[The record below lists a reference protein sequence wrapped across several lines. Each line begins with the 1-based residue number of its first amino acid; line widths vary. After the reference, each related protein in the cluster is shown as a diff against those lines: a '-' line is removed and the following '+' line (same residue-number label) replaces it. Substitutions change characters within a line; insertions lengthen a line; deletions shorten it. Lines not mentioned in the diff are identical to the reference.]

1 MLDDDL
7 DYPIRM
13 AINHLMLVLYQQG
26 ITEIHTGG
34 LMRLLGV
41 PNEVSKA
48 YDDERILLDDNFVK
62 YVSEFDSPRSSD
74 QSLH

>member
-1 MLDDDL
+1 MLDEL

-13 AINHLMLVLYQQG
+13 AINQLMLVLYEQG

-41 PNEVSKA
+41 PNEVSQE
-48 YDDERILLDDNFVK
+48 YDDERILLDDDFVK
-62 YVSEFDSPRSSD
+62 YVSEFNSLRSSD

>member
-1 MLDDDL
+1 MLDDL

-13 AINHLMLVLYQQG
+13 AINQLMLVLYQQG

-41 PNEVSKA
+41 PNEVSQE
-48 YDDERILLDDNFVK
+48 YDDERIILDDNFVK
-62 YVSEFDSPRSSD
+62 YVSEFNSPRSSD

>member
-1 MLDDDL
+1 MLDDL

-13 AINHLMLVLYQQG
+13 IINQLMLVLYQQG

-41 PNEVSKA
+41 SNEVSQE
-48 YDDERILLDDNFVK
+48 YDNERIILDNNFIK
-62 YVSEFDSPRSSD
+62 YVSYFSSPRSSD
-74 QSLH
+74 QFLH

>member
-1 MLDDDL
+1 MLDDL

-13 AINHLMLVLYQQG
+13 AINQLMLVLYQQR

-41 PNEVSKA
+41 PNEVSQE
-48 YDDERILLDDNFVK
+48 YDDERIILDDNFVK
-62 YVSEFDSPRSSD
+62 YVSEFSSPRSSD

>member
-1 MLDDDL
+1 MLDDL
-7 DYPIRM
+7 DYPVRM
-13 AINHLMLVLYQQG
+13 AINQLMLVLYQQG

-41 PNEVSKA
+41 PNEVSQE
-48 YDDERILLDDNFVK
+48 YDDERIILDDNFVK
-62 YVSEFDSPRSSD
+62 YVSEFSSPRSSD

>member
-1 MLDDDL
+1 MLDDL

-13 AINHLMLVLYQQG
+13 AINQLMLVLCHQG

-41 PNEVSKA
+41 PNEVSQE

-62 YVSEFDSPRSSD
+62 YVREFNSPRSSD

>member
-1 MLDDDL
+1 MLDDL

-13 AINHLMLVLYQQG
+13 AINQLLLVLYQQG

-41 PNEVSKA
+41 PNEVSQE
-48 YDDERILLDDNFVK
+48 YDDERILLDDDFVK
-62 YVSEFDSPRSSD
+62 YVSEFGSPRSSD

>member
-1 MLDDDL
+1 MLDDL

-13 AINHLMLVLYQQG
+13 AINQLMLVLYQQG

-41 PNEVSKA
+41 SNEVSQE
-48 YDDERILLDDNFVK
+48 YDDERIFLDDNFVK
-62 YVSEFDSPRSSD
+62 YVSEFSSPRSSD

>member
-1 MLDDDL
+1 MLDDL

-13 AINHLMLVLYQQG
+13 AINQLMLVLYQQG

-41 PNEVSKA
+41 PNEVSQE
-48 YDDERILLDDNFVK
+48 YDDERIFLDDNFVK
-62 YVSEFDSPRSSD
+62 YVSEFSSPRSSD

>member
-1 MLDDDL
+1 MYDELDIT
-7 DYPIRM
+7 IRT
-13 AINHLMLVLYQQG
+13 AIHNLMLVLYDQG

-41 PNEVSKA
+41 ANDVA
-48 YDDERILLDDNFVK
+48 QQYDDERVILDDAFVK
-62 YVSEFDSPRSSD
+62 YVEEINTPRPAN

>member
-1 MLDDDL
+1 MLDDL

-13 AINHLMLVLYQQG
+13 AINQLMLVLYEQG

-41 PNEVSKA
+41 PNEVSQE
-48 YDDERILLDDNFVK
+48 YDDERIFLDDNFVK
-62 YVSEFDSPRSSD
+62 YVSEFSSPRSSD

>member
-1 MLDDDL
+1 MLDDL

-13 AINHLMLVLYQQG
+13 AINQLMLVLYQQG

-41 PNEVSKA
+41 PNEVSQE
-48 YDDERILLDDNFVK
+48 YDDERIILDDNFVK
-62 YVSEFDSPRSSD
+62 YVSEFSSPRSSD

>member
-1 MLDDDL
+1 MLDDL

-13 AINHLMLVLYQQG
+13 AINQLMLVLYQQG

-41 PNEVSKA
+41 PNEVSQD
-48 YDDERILLDDNFVK
+48 YDDERIFLDDNFVK
-62 YVSEFDSPRSSD
+62 YVSEFSSPRSSD

>member
-1 MLDDDL
+1 MLDDL

-13 AINHLMLVLYQQG
+13 AINQLMLVLYQQG

-41 PNEVSKA
+41 PNEVSQD
-48 YDDERILLDDNFVK
+48 YDDERIILDDNFVK
-62 YVSEFDSPRSSD
+62 YVSEFNSPRSSD

>member
-1 MLDDDL
+1 MLDDL
-7 DYPIRM
+7 DYPVRM
-13 AINHLMLVLYQQG
+13 AINQLLLVLYQQG

-41 PNEVSKA
+41 PNEVSQE
-48 YDDERILLDDNFVK
+48 YDDERIFLDDTFVK
-62 YVSEFDSPRSSD
+62 YVSEFNSPRSSD

>member
-1 MLDDDL
+1 MLDDL

-13 AINHLMLVLYQQG
+13 AINQLMLVLYEQG

-41 PNEVSKA
+41 PNEVSQE
-48 YDDERILLDDNFVK
+48 YDDERILLDDDFVK
-62 YVSEFDSPRSSD
+62 YVSEFNSLRSSD

>member
-1 MLDDDL
+1 MLDDL

-13 AINHLMLVLYQQG
+13 AINQLMLVLYEQG

-41 PNEVSKA
+41 PNEVSQE
-48 YDDERILLDDNFVK
+48 YDDERIFLDDTFVK
-62 YVSEFDSPRSSD
+62 YVSEFNSPRSSD

>member
-1 MLDDDL
+1 MLDDL

-13 AINHLMLVLYQQG
+13 AINQLMLVLYQQG

-41 PNEVSKA
+41 SNEVSQE
-48 YDDERILLDDNFVK
+48 YDNERIFLDDNFVK
-62 YVSEFDSPRSSD
+62 YVSEFSSPRSSD

>member
-1 MLDDDL
+1 MLDEL

-13 AINHLMLVLYQQG
+13 AINQLMLVLYQQG

-41 PNEVSKA
+41 PNEVSQE
-48 YDDERILLDDNFVK
+48 YDNERILLDDNFVK
-62 YVSEFDSPRSSD
+62 YVREFNSPRSLD

>member
-1 MLDDDL
+1 MLDDL

-13 AINHLMLVLYQQG
+13 AINQLMLVLYQQG

-41 PNEVSKA
+41 SNEVSQE
-48 YDDERILLDDNFVK
+48 YDDERIILDDNFVK
-62 YVSEFDSPRSSD
+62 YVSEFSSPRSSD

>member
-1 MLDDDL
+1 MLDDL

-13 AINHLMLVLYQQG
+13 AINQLMLVLYQQG
-26 ITEIHTGG
+26 ITQIHTGG

-41 PNEVSKA
+41 SNEVSQE
-48 YDDERILLDDNFVK
+48 YDNERIVLDDDFVK
-62 YVSEFDSPRSSD
+62 YVSDFSSPRSAD

>member
-1 MLDDDL
+1 MLDDL

-13 AINHLMLVLYQQG
+13 AINQLMLVLYQQG

-41 PNEVSKA
+41 SNEVSQE
-48 YDDERILLDDNFVK
+48 YDNERIVLDDDFVK
-62 YVSEFDSPRSSD
+62 YVNDFSSPRSAD

>member
-1 MLDDDL
+1 MLDDL
-7 DYPIRM
+7 DYHIRM
-13 AINHLMLVLYQQG
+13 AINQLMLVLYQQG

-41 PNEVSKA
+41 PNEVSQE
-48 YDDERILLDDNFVK
+48 YDDERIILDDNFVK
-62 YVSEFDSPRSSD
+62 YVREFNSPRSSD

>member
-1 MLDDDL
+1 MFDELDL
-7 DYPIRM
+7 AIRT
-13 AINHLMLVLYQQG
+13 AIHNLMLVLYEQG

-41 PNEVSKA
+41 SNEVA
-48 YDDERILLDDNFVK
+48 QDYDDERVILDENFVN
-62 YVSEFDSPRSSD
+62 YVAEINTPRPPD

>member
-1 MLDDDL
+1 MLDDF

-13 AINHLMLVLYQQG
+13 AINQLLLILYRQG

-41 PNEVSKA
+41 PDEVSQE
-48 YDDERILLDDNFVK
+48 YDDERIILDDDFFK
-62 YVSEFDSPRSSD
+62 YVSEFGAPRSVD

>member
-1 MLDDDL
+1 MLDDL

-13 AINHLMLVLYQQG
+13 AINQLMLVLYEQG

-41 PNEVSKA
+41 SNEVSQE
-48 YDDERILLDDNFVK
+48 YDDERIILDDNFVK
-62 YVSEFDSPRSSD
+62 YVSEFNSPRSSD

>member
-1 MLDDDL
+1 MLDDL

-13 AINHLMLVLYQQG
+13 AINQLMLVLYQQG

-41 PNEVSKA
+41 PNEVCQE
-48 YDDERILLDDNFVK
+48 YDDERIFLDDNFVK
-62 YVSEFDSPRSSD
+62 YVREFSSPRSSD

>member
-1 MLDDDL
+1 MLDEL

-13 AINHLMLVLYQQG
+13 AINQLMLVLYQQG

-41 PNEVSKA
+41 PNEVSQE

-62 YVSEFDSPRSSD
+62 YVREFNSPRSSD

>member
-13 AINHLMLVLYQQG
+13 AINSLMLVLYQQG

-41 PNEVSKA
+41 SNEVSQQ
-48 YDDERILLDDNFVK
+48 YDDERIVLDADFVK
-62 YVSEFDSPRSSD
+62 YVSDLTSPRSSD
-74 QSLH
+74 QPLH

>member
-1 MLDDDL
+1 MLDDL

-13 AINHLMLVLYQQG
+13 AINQLMLVLYQQG

-41 PNEVSKA
+41 PNEVSQE
-48 YDDERILLDDNFVK
+48 YDDERIFLDDNFVK
-62 YVSEFDSPRSSD
+62 YVSEFNSPRSSD

>member
-1 MLDDDL
+1 MLDDL

-13 AINHLMLVLYQQG
+13 AINQLMLVLYQQG

-41 PNEVSKA
+41 PNEVSQE
-48 YDDERILLDDNFVK
+48 YDDERIILDDNFVK
-62 YVSEFDSPRSSD
+62 YVREFNSPRSSD

>member
-1 MLDDDL
+1 MFDDDL

-13 AINHLMLVLYQQG
+13 AINQLMLVLYQQG

-41 PNEVSKA
+41 PNEVSQN
-48 YDDERILLDDNFVK
+48 YDDERIILDDDFVK
-62 YVSEFDSPRSSD
+62 YVSEFSSPRSSD
-74 QSLH
+74 QLLH